1 MSLAESSPPRGRPQ
15 SPLTRARIAAAH
27 RGKRRPPEVCAKIS
41 HARMGMV
48 ASQDTK
54 DRISAGRLY
63 GHWLRRKARLE
74 AELRYIA
81 IEAAKAMLK

>member
-1 MSLAESSPPRGRPQ
+1 MSLAESPAPRGRPQ
-15 SPLTRARIAAAH
+15 TPVTRDRIAAVH
-27 RGKRRPPEVCAKIS
+27 RGKRRPPDVCAKIARS
-41 HARMGMV
+41 HIGMT

-54 DRISAGRLY
+54 ARISAGKRY

-74 AELRYIA
+74 TELRYIA